1 MDRESASPEQLPPLE
16 LRKLRDLDV
25 ERDDGDQRAGFICSA
40 SAVVRRAGYTYVVG
54 DDELDLGV
62 FELSSQQPGRMRRAL
77 PGELPDDAEGR
88 AKAKPDL
95 EALTA
100 LPPFEGSPYGGLLGL
115 GSGSNERRDR
125 GFYWELDAHGALDG
139 DPAVIELEP
148 LYSRLREDL
157 PELNVEG
164 AAVLGDRFLVFHR
177 GNADASENAIAEL
190 DLEQVM
196 TSMSGDRA
204 IDVAELER
212 VRGYDLGEL
221 DGTRLC
227 FSDATPLSDDLVVF
241 TASAEADG
249 GEIRGSVVGTIDPG
263 GEVERLRTIDRKW
276 KVEGVH
282 AAIDARVIDFVF
294 VCDQDDDD
302 QPSPLLSATMPIE
315 TGFERRRSGS
325 PG

>member
-1 MDRESASPEQLPPLE
+1 M
-16 LRKLRDLDV
+16 
-25 ERDDGDQRAGFICSA
+25 
-40 SAVVRRAGYTYVVG
+40 RRAGYTYVVG

-62 FELSSQQPGRMRRAL
+62 FEISSQRPGRMRRAL

-139 DPAVIELEP
+139 DSAVIELEP
-148 LYSRLREDL
+148 LYYAAARGARATSTSRAPRCSATASSSST
-157 PELNVEG
+157 
-164 AAVLGDRFLVFHR
+164 AATPTP
-177 GNADASENAIAEL
+177 AENAIAEL

-196 TSMSGDRA
+196 SSMSGDRS
-204 IDVAELER
+204 IDVDELER

-241 TASAEADG
+241 TASAEADD
-249 GEIRGSVVGTIDPG
+249 GEIRGSVVGTIDPDG
-263 GEVERLRTIDRKW
+263 RVRAAADDRPQVEGRGRARRDRRPGDRLRLRLRPGRPTI
-276 KVEGVH
+276 
-282 AAIDARVIDFVF
+282 
-294 VCDQDDDD
+294 
-302 QPSPLLSATMPIE
+302 S
-315 TGFERRRSGS
+315 RRRC
-325 PG
+325 